1 MRLSRLLR
9 RAGGMTTE
17 TKRPGATQFV
27 ALELSIE
34 IVARLRGV
42 IALIRRRNRNLASQI
57 ERSAS
62 SVTAN
67 LAEGNERVDNDRLHF
82 FRIAAGS
89 ARETQA
95 HLRVALA
102 CGWIQPRGV
111 QNVLP
116 VLDRE
121 LGVLWGLTHPK
132 R

>member
-1 MRLSRLLR
+1 MT
-9 RAGGMTTE
+9 TTE
-17 TKRPGATQFV
+17 TKRHGATQFV

-34 IVARLRGV
+34 ILARLKDV
-42 IALIRRRNRNLASQI
+42 IAVIRRRNRHLASQI

-67 LAEGNERVDNDRLHF
+67 LAEGNERVSNDRLHF

-95 HLRVALA
+95 HLRVALTL
-102 CGWIQPRGV
+102 GLIQPRDV

>member
-1 MRLSRLLR
+1 MT
-9 RAGGMTTE
+9 TTE
-17 TKRPGATQFV
+17 TKRHGATQFV

-42 IALIRRRNRNLASQI
+42 VALLRRRNRALAVQI
-57 ERSAS
+57 ERAALSIA
-62 SVTAN
+62 AN

-102 CGWIQPRGV
+102 AGLIQPRDV
-111 QNVLP
+111 QDLLP